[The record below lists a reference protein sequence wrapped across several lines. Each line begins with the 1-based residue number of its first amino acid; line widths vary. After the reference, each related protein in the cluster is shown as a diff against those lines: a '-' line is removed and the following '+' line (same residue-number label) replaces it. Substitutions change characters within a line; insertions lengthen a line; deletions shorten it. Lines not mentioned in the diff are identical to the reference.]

1 MNTGL
6 MFLPVAV
13 GAFIFSPLSGRLV
26 GGRFGARPSLM
37 IAGALIVA
45 ATLMLA
51 QMSDATPPQWQMLVA
66 FAVFGVGTSMV
77 NAPVTTAAVSGMPTD
92 RAGAAAAITST
103 SRQVGVAIGVAIC
116 GPVAGA
122 ALGDTNVDFAVSA
135 QPYG

>member
-1 MNTGL
+1 
-6 MFLPVAV
+6 
-13 GAFIFSPLSGRLV
+13 
-26 GGRFGARPSLM
+26 
-37 IAGALIVA
+37 
-45 ATLMLA
+45 
-51 QMSDATPPQWQMLVA
+51 MLVA

-135 QPYG
+135 QPLWLVFAGVGVLIFTLGVYSTSKRAALSRASGAADRRNRSATGGCRCRVIRKRTRSGAR